1 MENVNAFNHFQKMN
15 RMFVSKHVSIQN
27 IMLMEFV
34 SYANNF
40 KFIISQKRYV
50 NAPTVTSKA
59 PIFRIKDVS
68 SYVKIINMKKTVL
81 AILAILTKSSL
92 KEYVSVNKILGEL
105 MDRASWHVNR
115 RITSKTEIVYLANK
129 TNIIMKIKKYVNVN
143 QLIWWVLSMR
153 MFDACANVHRIK
165 NNIMK
170 NVNVRKGMDTI
181 TNRNALSAKK
191 NLILNWEDVI
201 TARWIHLLANNNAS
215 VYKIML

>member
-105 MDRASWHVNR
+105 MDRAS
-115 RITSKTEIVYLANK
+115 
-129 TNIIMKIKKYVNVN
+129 
-143 QLIWWVLSMR
+143 
-153 MFDACANVHRIK
+153 
-165 NNIMK
+165 
-170 NVNVRKGMDTI
+170 
-181 TNRNALSAKK
+181 
-191 NLILNWEDVI
+191 
-201 TARWIHLLANNNAS
+201 
-215 VYKIML
+215 